1 MGTTVDADSPV
12 KRLAYAFV
20 ALLAGLA
27 TLLLYLLQNALRAR
41 SALLA
46 VHVGEPRRQ
55 VSFALELF
63 VLYAIFS
70 FVGWLSVGVPTALF
84 LPVRCIARLSWP
96 LTLAVGAVLAARS
109 TRDPASAWSRSHLF
123 SSGHAHDACLLN
135 VGFLRLLCRL
145 CGTAAEAHHGGQL
158 TQSVDAN
165 RR

>member
-96 LTLAVGAVLAARS
+96 LTLAVGAVLGPPALLVILLVLGHGHIYFPAD
-109 TRDPASAWSRSHLF
+109 TRTMLAYSMLV
-123 SSGHAHDACLLN
+123 SSVSFVVYVALL
-135 VGFLRLLCRL
+135 RKRT
-145 CGTAAEAHHGGQL
+145 TAV
-158 TQSVDAN
+158 S
-165 RR
+165 